1 MEKSAADIIWVLV
14 AGGLVF
20 TMQGGFLCLESG
32 LTRTKNST
40 NVALKNLSDF
50 AVAAILFWLFGFAL
64 MFGLTR
70 GGWIG
75 TTLFAP
81 ELDAKSAWLSTFFF
95 FQVMFCA
102 TAATI
107 VSGAVAERMRFTAY
121 MIETV
126 AISGL
131 IYPLFGHWAWGGAYT
146 GDKGWLAAMGFV
158 DFAGSSVVHSVG
170 GWVALAAV
178 LIVGPRTGRFP
189 KDGPPQ
195 KINASSLPYSML
207 GVVLLFFGWFGFN
220 GGSTLAANAHVPTIL
235 VNTFLGGSSG
245 LVAGIFL
252 GYALNKRPDAGM
264 IINGSLAG
272 LVAITANCHAISA
285 LSAIIIG
292 AVGAV
297 VAIFVDRLL
306 QRRRIDD
313 AVSAV
318 AVHAGGG
325 TWGTLAVGL
334 FGQADLLGTGLSR
347 WGQVEIQAL
356 GMFVCFVTAFGLAYL
371 YLRIVNRFCPLRV
384 TPGDEHRG
392 LNVSEHGE
400 KTELIDLLTAMEAQA
415 KSGELGARV
424 PVEPFTEVGQ
434 IGRQYNRVMETL
446 EKAVGKY
453 REIFVHAVEGI
464 FQVTPEG
471 GYISANP
478 AMAAI
483 CGYASPE
490 ELIRSV
496 SDARRQLYVN
506 PQDWLEFTRQI
517 ESHGRVENFEAR
529 IRRKRGTATWIS
541 TNAYVVRDKS
551 GKVLYYEGM
560 VSDITERKWAEDQLA
575 QSTAELARSNAELQ
589 QFAYVASHDLQE
601 PLRIVS
607 SYAQL
612 FEQRYKA
619 QMDEKG
625 QKWIFYM
632 VDAAKRM
639 QQLIEGLLA
648 YSRVSTKGKEPSSID
663 SQKCLRDALANL
675 QLTIERSGAE
685 VSHDPLPPVMADSLQ
700 LTQLFQNLVGNALK
714 YRDDQRPR
722 VHIGGQRDGAQWRF
736 SVRDNGIGIDTKFH
750 ERIFGLF
757 QRLHERGKYEGTGIG
772 LAICKKIVERHG
784 GEIWVESEQGK
795 GSTFHFTLPLTIE
808 KGESSWP

>member
-1 MEKSAADIIWVLV
+1 MRAMEKSTADIFWVLV
-14 AGGLVF
+14 SGGLVF

-32 LTRTKNST
+32 LTRTKNSI

-50 AVAAILFWLFGFAL
+50 AVAAILFWLFGFAA
-64 MFGLTR
+64 MFGSTS

-81 ELDAKSAWLSTFFF
+81 ELRSNGAWLAAFFF

-121 MIETV
+121 MIETAV
-126 AISGL
+126 ISGL
-131 IYPLFGHWAWGGAYT
+131 IYPVFGHWAWGGAYA

-178 LIVGPRTGRFP
+178 LIIGPRTGRFP
-189 KDGPPQ
+189 KDGPHE
-195 KINASSLPYSML
+195 KINANNMPFSML

-220 GGSTLAANAHVPTIL
+220 GGSTLAADARVPSIMI
-235 VNTFLGGSSG
+235 NTFLGGSSG
-245 LVAGIFL
+245 LVTGMLL

-272 LVAITANCHAISA
+272 LVAITANCHAIFA
-285 LSAIIIG
+285 LSAIVIG

-297 VAIFVDRLL
+297 ITTFVDREL

-318 AVHAGGG
+318 AVHAGAGV
-325 TWGTLAVGL
+325 WGTLAVAL
-334 FGQADLLGTGLSR
+334 FGQPDLLGTGLSR
-347 WGQVEIQAL
+347 WDQMQVQAL
-356 GMFVCFVTAFGLAYL
+356 GVAVCFVTAFGLAYL
-371 YLRIVNRFCPLRV
+371 CLRLISRVCPLRV
-384 TPGDEHRG
+384 TPDDEHIG

-400 KTELIDLLTAMEAQA
+400 KSELIDLLSSMEMQA
-415 KSGELGARV
+415 RSGELGGRV

-434 IGRQYNRVMETL
+434 IAQQYNRVMEAL

-453 REIFVHAVEGI
+453 QQIFDHAVEGI
-464 FQVTPEG
+464 FQITPEG
-471 GYISANP
+471 RCLSTNP
-478 AMAAI
+478 AMATI
-483 CGYASPE
+483 CGYASAE
-490 ELIRSV
+490 ELMRSV
-496 SDARRQLYVN
+496 SDVRQQLYVN
-506 PQDWLEFTRQI
+506 PDDWTEFTRQI
-517 ESHGRVENFEAR
+517 ERHGRVDNFEAR
-529 IRRKRGTATWIS
+529 IRRRPGTVTWIS
-541 TNAYVVRDKS
+541 TNAHVVRDES
-551 GKVLYYEGM
+551 GRVLYYEGM
-560 VSDITERKWAEDQLA
+560 ASDVTERKWTEELLA
-575 QSTAELARSNAELQ
+575 ARTAELARSNSDLQ

-601 PLRIVS
+601 PLRIVG

-619 QMDEKG
+619 QVDEKG

-632 VDAAKRM
+632 VDASKRM
-639 QQLIEGLLA
+639 QRLIEDLLV
-648 YSRVSTKGKEPSSID
+648 YSRVGTKGKEPSSVD
-663 SQKCLRDALANL
+663 SRKCVQDALANL
-675 QLTIERSGAE
+675 RLAIERSGAE
-685 VSHDPLPPVMADSLQ
+685 VTHDALPHVMADSPQ

-714 YRDDQRPR
+714 YRDEERPR
-722 VHIGGQRDGAQWRF
+722 VHIGGRRDGTHWHF
-736 SVRDNGIGIDTKFH
+736 SVRDNGIGIDPRFH

-784 GEIWVESEQGK
+784 GRIWVDSEQAK
-795 GSTFHFTLPLTIE
+795 GTTFHFTLPLAE
-808 KGESSWP
+808 QQ